1 MTQPNNRSTLGSEF
15 LGEKPAEEGL
25 GMGEM
30 ANRIVAHLTERS
42 NSGKGQPYPSH
53 GLVGVFGHW
62 GAGKT
67 HLLNL
72 IGEKLVEQSTPD
84 APCLVCTF
92 RTWEYEAEADL
103 ASAFIR
109 CLISEQNYP
118 WGQMYPAF
126 DQTLPSK
133 ITFRQAVW
141 EFADFVHNLGKSVH
155 DRGKLSDVRTL
166 AALSRGTQ
174 ALLDFRES
182 GQVLP
187 PEPVADQIRRAMQGL
202 MAKLAP
208 ESGRLYVLVDDL
220 DRCSPPNIVRL
231 FEWFKN
237 HLDTDRCTYVLGLD
251 HRIAAKA
258 IVGHYKDYMSF
269 EKQESLDYGYRYL
282 DKLFEVEFEI
292 LPNPATERM
301 VLARLRMDAR
311 SLAEWT
317 RREIGRDFGGEP
329 EMKALLGMTALWVP
343 RVLLRAVSTFR
354 MSLEALIKQDK
365 ADKTLFSNDLPSSFP
380 FWLFLLSA
388 LHHLFPPDHVESFV
402 RADLKKCQKDK
413 GIGSVLD
420 GERNDRKYGATDP
433 RSDFIAEMNGIRTEA
448 LTEQQIRYLYRTVRE
463 KTPRGFR
470 NVAEAG

>member
-1 MTQPNNRSTLGSEF
+1 MTYPNNRSTLGSEF
-15 LGEKPAEEGL
+15 LGEEPATEGL
-25 GMGEM
+25 EMGGM
-30 ANRIVAHLTERS
+30 ADRIVGHLTKH
-42 NSGKGQPYPSH
+42 SGSGEGQSYPSR

-72 IGEKLVEQSTPD
+72 IGERLVKQSSAD
-84 APCLVCTF
+84 SPCLVCAF
-92 RTWEYEAEADL
+92 RAWEYEAEADL

-109 CLISEQNYP
+109 CLVSEQNYP
-118 WGQMYPAF
+118 WKQTPPALNE
-126 DQTLPSK
+126 TLPSK
-133 ITFRQAVW
+133 ATIRQVAW
-141 EFADFVHNLGKSVH
+141 RFADFVYELGKS
-155 DRGKLSDVRTL
+155 SDVGVL
-166 AALSRGTQ
+166 EAAAGVGR
-174 ALLDFRES
+174 ALLDLRES
-182 GQVLP
+182 GQDLP
-187 PEPVADQIRRAMQGL
+187 PEPVADTVRRAMQDL
-202 MAKLAP
+202 MAKLVP

-237 HLDTDRCTYVLGLD
+237 HLDTNRCTYVLGLD

-292 LPNPATERM
+292 LPNSATEEM
-301 VLARLRMDAR
+301 VLARLEMNAG

-317 RREIGRDFGGEP
+317 RKEIGRDFGGEP
-329 EMKALLGMTALWVP
+329 EMKSLLRTTALWVP
-343 RVLLRAVSTFR
+343 RVLLRTVSTFR
-354 MSLEALIKQDK
+354 MSLEALIEQNKTDR
-365 ADKTLFSNDLPSSFP
+365 TLFSNDLPSSFP

-402 RADLKKCQKDK
+402 RADLKQCQKNK

-420 GERNDRKYGATDP
+420 GGENDRKYGATDP
-433 RSDFIAEMNGIRTEA
+433 RSDFIMEMNGIRTEA
-448 LTEQQIRYLYRTVRE
+448 LTQPQIRYLYRTVRE

-470 NVAEAG
+470 NVTGAG